1 MEYTAANLIT
11 GCRIVCSMLLLLF
24 PAFSPVFYLLYIV
37 CGVSDMLDGP
47 IARRTH
53 TETALGARLDSI
65 ADLVFVAACL
75 FKILPAIHVPMWLWI
90 WTGIIVLVK
99 AANVVSGYV
108 RHKRAI
114 LLHTRANKLA
124 GLVLFLLPLA
134 LGFADVVPAAIPA
147 CAVATFAAVQE
158 GHFIRTGRMD
168 V

>member
-1 MEYTAANLIT
+1 M
-11 GCRIVCSMLLLLF
+11 
-24 PAFSPVFYLLYIV
+24 
-37 CGVSDMLDGP
+37 
-47 IARRTH
+47 
-53 TETALGARLDSI
+53 
-65 ADLVFVAACL
+65 AACL
-75 FKILPAIHVPMWLWI
+75 VKILPAIHVPIWLWI

-108 RHKRAI
+108 RYKRAI

-134 LGFADVVPAAIPA
+134 LGFADAVPAAVPA

>member
-1 MEYTAANLIT
+1 MYFSTANLIT

-24 PAFSPVFYLLYIV
+24 PAFSPAFYLLYIF

-75 FKILPAIHVPMWLWI
+75 VKILPAIHVPMWLWI

-134 LGFADVVPAAIPA
+134 LGFADAVPAAIPA